1 MRTSYYTYLA
11 NDKLDARELLA
22 RLLVWQRNEFG
33 RQLCQPTEDV
43 FFKGDYRRT
52 VRSSAT
58 HFTRGFQS
66 KPLATTPSHTSAP
79 SMPPS
84 FNTVVAY
91 EDVVAAKRAKEI
103 CDRLRCFIGDGIT
116 FEMHLWRFDVLRTP
130 DLRDVAVND
139 AVQARIEDLAKL
151 QAIPQYG
158 YLEEVAGRARM
169 KFFASI
175 SKTERKPKQTI

>member
-1 MRTSYYTYLA
+1 
-11 NDKLDARELLA
+11 
-22 RLLVWQRNEFG
+22 
-33 RQLCQPTEDV
+33 
-43 FFKGDYRRT
+43 
-52 VRSSAT
+52 
-58 HFTRGFQS
+58 
-66 KPLATTPSHTSAP
+66 
-79 SMPPS
+79 MPPS

-139 AVQARIEDLAKL
+139 AVQARLILIASRGRGDLPAETKAWIEFWVTQRRARPGAIVLFVEPIEDLAKL